1 MKLPGAVAPS
11 GVPPED
17 RLASID
23 ILRGV
28 ALFGVMAV
36 NLLTAFRVSIFQQFL
51 QVEPSQ
57 AAADRFAEAF
67 VFAGLEL
74 KALALFSFLFGVG
87 LAIQYERL
95 SGRGRALYWLARRMG
110 ALLLFGL
117 AHLLFV
123 WNGDILVE
131 YALAGFLVL
140 PFLRA
145 PVWAL
150 GAGCAG
156 MMALYGAMP
165 ALQLS
170 IPPWPGVEI
179 LQRHVIDA
187 NRIYANGGF
196 VDIWRF
202 SLGELRLLLPLHL
215 YILPRTIALFLLGVL
230 AWRTGLLR
238 RLGSYKW
245 ELAVAAFLGLAI
257 GAAGSSGTG
266 PGSRLAILSLAT
278 GYGAAVLLMAQ
289 IPVTG
294 RVLSV
299 FAPIGRMAFTNYVLQ
314 SLVFG
319 FIFFGWG
326 LGQFGRLGAAHAFA
340 IGAAVYAAQMLF
352 SAWWLGRFRFGPLE
366 WLWRTLMYGEAQ
378 PMVARP
384 RIG

>member
-1 MKLPGAVAPS
+1 MKFPGAVAPS

-36 NLLTAFRVSIFQQFL
+36 NLVTAFRVSIFQQFL
-51 QVEPSQ
+51 PGEPSPRMS
-57 AAADRFAEAF
+57 DRIVEAF
-67 VFAGLEL
+67 VSYGLEL

-95 SGRGRALYWLARRMG
+95 SGRGQALYWLARRLG
-110 ALLLFGL
+110 ALLFFGL
-117 AHLLFV
+117 VHLLFV

-156 MMALYGAMP
+156 MLALYAAMP

-170 IPPWPGVEI
+170 IPPLPGVEI
-179 LQRHVIDA
+179 LQRHVPEA
-187 NRIYANGGF
+187 NRVYANGGF
-196 VDIWRF
+196 ADIWRF

-215 YILPRTIALFLLGVL
+215 YIFPRTIALFLLGVL

-238 RLGSYKW
+238 RLASYKW
-245 ELAVAAFLGLAI
+245 EFAVAAFLGLTI

-266 PGSRLAILSLAT
+266 PGSGLAILALAT
-278 GYGAAVLLMAQ
+278 GYGAAVLLMVQ
-289 IPVTG
+289 LPVAG
-294 RVLSV
+294 RVLGA
-299 FAPIGRMAFTNYVLQ
+299 FAPIGRMAFTNYAMQ
-314 SLVFG
+314 SLIFG

-326 LGQFGRLGAAHAFA
+326 LGQFGRLGAAYTLAL
-340 IGAAVYAAQMLF
+340 GVAVFAAQMAF
-352 SAWWLGRFRFGPLE
+352 SALWLRHFRFGPLE

-378 PMVARP
+378 SMVARP